1 MDNSLPPTL
10 AELRKEIA
18 LLMEYGAPEEERAEL
33 TKVADRYA
41 ADIIALKILHNF
53 YSFLPE
59 AQDDGIVELRRIAN
73 RRGVFLLAAKTLA
86 SDYLYLADRE
96 KAVFLGPLREGIRD
110 GEILEFF
117 GWRDPEDFFKR
128 VADPEALE
136 IHLPVNEAPD
146 LCPVCGCADG
156 EFHTPGC
163 PVEICP
169 WCGGQLTSCLC
180 RFEKTGREEFTREAH
195 LEEFLELLDKK
206 GRVPFNAA
214 EQRLTL
220 KPE

>member
-10 AELRKEIA
+10 AELRKEID
-18 LLMEYGAPEEERAEL
+18 LLMEYGAPEDERPEL
-33 TKVADRYA
+33 AKVADRYA
-41 ADIIALKILHNF
+41 ADIVALKLLHCF

-73 RRGVFLLAAKTLA
+73 RRGVFLLVAKSLLN
-86 SDYLYLADRE
+86 DYLYLVDRE
-96 KAVFLGPLREGIRD
+96 KAEFLGPLREGIWDR
-110 GEILEFF
+110 EILEFF
-117 GWRDPEDFFKR
+117 GWRDREAFFKQ
-128 VADPEALE
+128 VADPEGLK

-146 LCPVCGCADG
+146 LCPVCGTADG

-169 WCGGQLTSCLC
+169 WCGGQLTSCPC
-180 RFEKTGREEFTREAH
+180 RFTETGREAFTREAH
-195 LEEFLELLDKK
+195 LDEFLELLDKK

-214 EQRLTL
+214 EQRPVL